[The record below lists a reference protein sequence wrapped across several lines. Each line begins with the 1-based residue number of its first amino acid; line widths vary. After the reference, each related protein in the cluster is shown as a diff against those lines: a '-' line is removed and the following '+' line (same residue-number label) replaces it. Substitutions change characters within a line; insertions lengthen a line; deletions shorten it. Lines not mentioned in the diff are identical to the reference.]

1 MRGDRHPDAPP
12 HDADECGGE
21 GRIPYNAAFAHR
33 RNAAMSHPVPAVVYA
48 HLLSALA
55 ALVLGAVQLARRK
68 GTPWHRVL
76 GWIWVTLMATAAIT
90 SLWMPAFL
98 QFRWVHVFTLVTA
111 ISLPTAIW
119 QIRRGDPEKHAGT
132 MRGLYIGGLDIAGA
146 FTLSPGRLLG
156 DLVWKGCWAC

>member
-1 MRGDRHPDAPP
+1 MP
-12 HDADECGGE
+12 
-21 GRIPYNAAFAHR
+21 
-33 RNAAMSHPVPAVVYA
+33 HPVPPVVYV

-68 GTPWHRVL
+68 GTPGHRAL
-76 GWIWVTLMATAAIT
+76 GWVWVALMTTAAVS

-98 QFRWVHVFTLVTA
+98 RLNWVHVFTLVTA
-111 ISLPTAIW
+111 ISLPMGIW

-132 MRGLYIGGLDIAGA
+132 MRGLYIGGGVIAGA